1 MRIEVACSGWRSLE
15 PGMMERLEE
24 RREKVLALAEGW
36 FAETDGKEVWPQKVS
51 KSVGGR
57 AHTAW

>member
-1 MRIEVACSGWRSLE
+1 MVCSGWRSLE

-36 FAETDGKEVWPQKVS
+36 FAETDGKEVWPQKFLS
-51 KSVGGR
+51 L
-57 AHTAW
+57 